1 MKKEHERKKAS
12 DEEKFD
18 SLLEQKENAAEDFS
32 NTIRQLK
39 VEQEKLLDD
48 MSIDHE
54 NALQEAKEQVTK
66 LRDEERREQESII
79 EKRRD
84 AEDNAWNEIDVMTDK
99 NKDVLAENI
108 EKGLENKAELT
119 KQMRELTAL
128 NLERTNKAKS
138 LQEKKNQL
146 Q

>member
-1 MKKEHERKKAS
+1 M
-12 DEEKFD
+12 
-18 SLLEQKENAAEDFS
+18 
-32 NTIRQLK
+32 
-39 VEQEKLLDD
+39 
-48 MSIDHE
+48 
-54 NALQEAKEQVTK
+54 TK

-108 EKGLENKAELT
+108 ERGLENKAELT

-128 NLERTNKAKS
+128 NLERNNKAKS